1 MERILSSSLPR
12 TPRPLVDEKC
22 LNPECTHDEPNL
34 AYVCPVCKR
43 EYDLIVRKL
52 STVPPG
58 SVIAYDPFCGV
69 TVYS

>member
-1 MERILSSSLPR
+1 MERTLCWF
-12 TPRPLVDEKC
+12 RPLIPPVDEQC
-22 LNPECTHDEPNL
+22 SNPECTHDEPNL

-43 EYDLIVRKL
+43 AYDLIVRKR
-52 STVPPG
+52 VPPG